1 MLLVDTAD
9 PTLILEAIKSPAVH
23 GFTTNPT
30 LMARAANVESLPISE
45 YISRARNLCHLS
57 RDSGIKHLK
66 DLMIQ
71 VVGSPAEMLKQT
83 STYVEHLGTSTNAQ
97 LWIKLCPTQ
106 ESIACCESIKNLGC
120 KALVTAVFTTAQA
133 YVAMES
139 GADGI
144 AVYVGRLMRLEKD
157 WKDQLKRIAQVVH
170 TAGKTLLLASFPDHQ
185 TVEVA
190 LEYSQDLTLPPN
202 ILKELLTSPHTED
215 ALKIFDSK
223 IQLW

>member
-9 PTLILEAIKSPAVH
+9 LALILEAIQLPAVH

-30 LMARAANVESLPISE
+30 LMAKAANVESLPVSE
-45 YISRARNLCHLS
+45 YITRAIDLCHLF

-71 VVGSPAEMLKQT
+71 VVGPPTEMLKQAN
-83 STYVEHLGTSTNAQ
+83 TYVENLGTATSAQ
-97 LWIKLCPTQ
+97 LWIKLSPTQ

-120 KALVTAVFTTAQA
+120 KTLITAVFTATQA

-157 WKDQLKRIAQVVH
+157 WKDQLGRIAQVVH
-170 TAGKTLLLASFPDHQ
+170 AVDKTLLLASFPDRQ

-215 ALKIFDSK
+215 ALRIFDSK
-223 IQLW
+223 IHL